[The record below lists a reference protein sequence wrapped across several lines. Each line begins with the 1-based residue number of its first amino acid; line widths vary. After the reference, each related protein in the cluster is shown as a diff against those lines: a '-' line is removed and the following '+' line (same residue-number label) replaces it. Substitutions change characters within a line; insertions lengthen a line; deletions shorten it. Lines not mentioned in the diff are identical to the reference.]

1 MLPKG
6 AAEALKGR
14 KAVPSLGPMHFPT
27 HCGITL
33 PVIVSRDLPRE
44 GAPGLLGLGSKMYFT
59 TKTHQLH
66 LPTDVDQAVLGF
78 QRKQLLFSQ
87 IT

>member
-1 MLPKG
+1 MLSKG
-6 AAEALKGR
+6 TAEALKGR
-14 KAVPSLGPMHFPT
+14 KAVPSLSPMHLPT

-33 PVIVSRDLPRE
+33 PVTVSRDLLRE
-44 GAPGLLGLGSKMYFT
+44 GVPGLLGLGSNMYFT

-66 LPTDVDQAVLGF
+66 LPTDLNQVVLGF
-78 QRKQLLFSQ
+78 QKKQLLFSQ